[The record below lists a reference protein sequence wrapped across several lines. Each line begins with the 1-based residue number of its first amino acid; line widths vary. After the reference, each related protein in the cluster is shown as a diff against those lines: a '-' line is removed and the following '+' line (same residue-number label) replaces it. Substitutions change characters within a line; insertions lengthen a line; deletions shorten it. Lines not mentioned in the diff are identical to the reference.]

1 MTPKEKYIKALKEL
15 LAAQKE
21 VQASENNPF
30 HLGMPSHLGLSEET
44 FITDA
49 QLSQL
54 STEVSQAA
62 NDNQKFTKLWNLGT
76 EIALKAKEILL

>member
-1 MTPKEKYIKALKEL
+1 MSPKEKYVKALKEVF
-15 LAAQKE
+15 AAQKE
-21 VQASENNPF
+21 VHAAENNPF
-30 HLGMPSHLGLSEET
+30 NLGMPSHLGLSEET

-49 QLSQL
+49 VLTQL

-76 EIALKAKEILL
+76 DILLKAKEILL